1 MTSEHRLESLVAD
14 ALRSSAPNADPSL
27 VPDILDAARKVRRR
41 PRWLALLTERPMRR
55 YPDVLVGSPTAR
67 TALAMLAAILMIA
80 MGMLALVAGGILP
93 KPNLAVVVQPSNAVI
108 QRTPSLAV
116 ATAAPTDPRQSARGG
131 LIAYAISVQR
141 RPYCPGWRGEE
152 CRRSDVW
159 VSNADGSGAYRLFP
173 DDDHGGFV
181 LGWSSDG
188 TELLSSGSQGSP
200 GLVLTDAT
208 GSVRQTIDKN
218 LLCPIPCTG
227 GFGVAL
233 SPDATRIAFVRN
245 YGNDHGATVVAILDL
260 ANGKVTEL
268 DATRTTNPTQ
278 ECAKSTRCQGLDQV
292 EQWSPDGRRVLYA
305 RQTMSPEAGSPW
317 TTGAVM
323 VIDAD
328 GTYLERLTPKGMHAF
343 AASWSGDGTT
353 IAFVNDLTIMNAA
366 GTEPTDE
373 KYDVYK
379 VRADGTGLLRLT
391 DDGASFLPRW
401 TQDGRITFA
410 RGQQTWVMASDGQ
423 GQTRID
429 SSFGDLTAAGCTVCM
444 NPLSATP
451 SALDLAFWQPLP

>member
-1 MTSEHRLESLVAD
+1 MTSEDRLERLIAE
-14 ALRSSAPNADPSL
+14 ALRDSAPAAVPGL
-27 VPDILDAARKVRRR
+27 VPDVLQAARKARRR
-41 PRWLALLTERPMRR
+41 PRWLAMLTERPMRR

-67 TALAMLAAILMIA
+67 IASVFLAALLMVALAALT
-80 MGMLALVAGGILP
+80 LVAGGILP

-108 QRTPSLAV
+108 TQAPSLAV
-116 ATAAPTDPRQSARGG
+116 ATAAPTDPPQSARGG
-131 LIAYAISVQR
+131 LIAYAVVAQR
-141 RPYCPGWRGEE
+141 SGCQAVLQSA
-152 CRRSDVW
+152 CRRTDVW

-188 TELLSSGSQGSP
+188 TELLTSGSQGSP

-208 GSVRQTIDKN
+208 GTVRQTVDKDV
-218 LLCPIPCTG
+218 LCQSPCTG
-227 GFGVAL
+227 GNGVAL
-233 SPDATRIAFVRN
+233 SPDASRIAFVRN
-245 YGNDHGATVVAILDL
+245 YGNDQGATVVAILDL
-260 ANGKVTEL
+260 ATGKVTEL

-278 ECAKSTRCQGLDQV
+278 DCSKSTRCQGMDHV
-292 EQWSPDGRRVLYA
+292 EQWSPDGTRVLYA
-305 RQTMSPEAGSPW
+305 REVMSPEAGSPW

-328 GTYLERLTPKGMHAF
+328 GTNLERLTPKGMHAY
-343 AASWSGDGTT
+343 AASWSPDGTS
-353 IAFVNDLTIMNAA
+353 IAFVNDQTIMNAA

-373 KYDVYK
+373 KYDVYT

-401 TQDGRITFA
+401 TRDGRITFA

-423 GQTRID
+423 GQTRTG
-429 SSFGDLTAAGCTVCM
+429 STFGDLTAAGCTVCM

>member
-27 VPDILDAARKVRRR
+27 VPDILDAARKVRRH

-67 TALAMLAAILMIA
+67 IASALLATLLMVA
-80 MGMLALVAGGILP
+80 LGALALVAGGILP

-108 QRTPSLAV
+108 QQTPSLAV
-116 ATAAPTDPRQSARGG
+116 STAAPTDPPQLARGG
-131 LIAYAISVQR
+131 LIAYAVATQR
-141 RPYCPGWRGEE
+141 SGCDALLPSD

-188 TELLSSGSQGSP
+188 TGLLSSGSQGSP
-200 GLVLTDAT
+200 GLVLTNAT

-260 ANGKVTEL
+260 ATGKVTEL

-278 ECAKSTRCQGLDQV
+278 ECAKSTRCQGMDEV
-292 EQWSPDGRRVLYA
+292 EEWSPDGRRVLYA

-328 GTYLERLTPKGMHAF
+328 GTNLERLTPKGMHAY
-343 AASWSGDGTT
+343 AASWSPDGTS
-353 IAFVNDLTIMNAA
+353 IAFVNDQTIMNAA

-373 KYDVYK
+373 KYDVYT

-401 TQDGRITFA
+401 TRDGRITFA

-423 GQTRID
+423 GQTKIG
-429 SSFGDLTAAGCTVCM
+429 STFGELTAAGCAVCM